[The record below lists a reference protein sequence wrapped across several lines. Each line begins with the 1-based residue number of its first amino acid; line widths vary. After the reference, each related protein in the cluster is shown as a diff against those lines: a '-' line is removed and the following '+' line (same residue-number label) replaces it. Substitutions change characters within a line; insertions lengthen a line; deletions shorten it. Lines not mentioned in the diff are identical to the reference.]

1 MGEPI
6 SIPQAQ
12 PPAQGTPRRLEQ
24 VVRKALSSDPRMP
37 IRLDRAAWKR
47 NDPLSQDET
56 EALVALGEAEM
67 PRPAASAAHPSPTA
81 SMPAAAAG
89 SSALEPSVANPA
101 VRETFFPGASG
112 AAPLSP
118 SPPVASCV
126 AGMMPGATSWR
137 MRLLQ
142 TSLRLPAP
150 AMAAAML
157 TLLVAM
163 ALCTASGR
171 QWQREQLRQQ
181 LRVLD
186 ALPQQLLL
194 RQEDRQTLAQ
204 DLAAYRLLVGQA
216 DPDLLRWDGRLRP

>member
-67 PRPAASAAHPSPTA
+67 PRPAASAA
-81 SMPAAAAG
+81 PALAMALIPAKTAG
-89 SSALEPSVANPA
+89 SSALEPSAANPA
-101 VRETFFPGASG
+101 VRETFFPV
-112 AAPLSP
+112 APGSALLSP
-118 SPPVASCV
+118 SSPVASSV
-126 AGMMPGATSWR
+126 SGMMPGSACWR

-142 TSLRLPAP
+142 ASLRLPGP
-150 AMAAAML
+150 SLAAS
-157 TLLVAM
+157 LLSMGVAI
-163 ALCTASGR
+163 ALCTVLGR
-171 QWQREQLRQQ
+171 QWQRESLHQRLLVIDATQNLRT
-181 LRVLD
+181 LD
-186 ALPQQLLL
+186 C
-194 RQEDRQTLAQ
+194 EELAA
-204 DLAAYRLLVGQA
+204 DLEAYRLLVVAGDQDA
-216 DPDLLRWDGRLRP
+216 VRWSQRLQQ